1 MYKKYSGSNTLRIT
15 GIAVVVL
22 IIATL
27 LSCEK
32 EVKIDLESGDPT
44 VVVEGAIET
53 GVPPYVIL
61 TKSIGYFSKI
71 DLETIQNSFVHG
83 AEVTVSDG
91 IKTVNLVEYSIDTG
105 LNGNKFSIYTIDTT
119 QSPSAWFVGEVNKTY
134 KLTISYEGKIYEAST
149 KIPAPTTLDSVITAP
164 PPFISEGNK
173 EAKLIKIFF
182 KDPDSLGNYIRYYT
196 KRNSE
201 PFYPGLNSVYSDE
214 LINGTNFETSLAAG
228 EDRSKEQNFDSSG
241 YFYVGDTVILK
252 WCAIDKGSYE
262 FWNTYEFALGTL
274 GSPFA
279 SPTRVKTNISN
290 KALGIWAGYGTAYY
304 RHIIK

>member
-1 MYKKYSGSNTLRIT
+1 MYKKYSGNNTLRLT

-22 IIATL
+22 LLVTL

-91 IKTVNLVEYSIDTG
+91 IKTVNLKEYSIDTG
-105 LNGNKFSIYTIDTT
+105 FNGNKFSVYTIDTT
-119 QSPSAWFVGEVNKTY
+119 QPPSTWFVGEVNKTY
-134 KLTISYEGKIYEAST
+134 KLTISYEGKVYEAST
-149 KIPAPTTLDSVITAP
+149 KIPEPTLLDSVITAP
-164 PPFISEGNK
+164 PPFIPKGNMN
-173 EAKLIKIFF
+173 AKLIKIFF
-182 KDPDSLGNYIRYYT
+182 KDPDSSGNYIRYYT

-214 LINGTNFETSLAAG
+214 LINGTYFETTLASG

-290 KALGIWAGYGTAYY
+290 KALGIWAGYGTGYY
-304 RHIIK
+304 QHIIK